1 MQSLVL
7 YLAATCA
14 LAAAPDAPF
23 ILGVNG
29 HPYQQEG
36 YRAVSL
42 EQQMELL
49 RELGV
54 RWYRTDWGSG
64 NDFSQRDALV
74 AAAEAK
80 GVRLLPILFPDV
92 SAAKGNLREIR
103 RLAFDCGKT
112 IASRYRG
119 RITHYELSNELD
131 CRAMTKWPNGGD
143 RDGAARS
150 DYDFHEYIALC
161 EMLRGLAEGI
171 REGDPNAKRII
182 DCAGWLHFGFM
193 DRLVD
198 DAVPFEI
205 VAWHWYSEMG
215 DITTPKQSY
224 SGKWDVLEKLKSS
237 GKEVWVT
244 EGNRRD
250 GDKDDQGQAQ
260 ADYLTDQI
268 NKLHKG
274 GIVKAYFV
282 YELLDEPYFEGGEAH
297 YGLVKLDK
305 RDGNWTIGE
314 RKPAFQA
321 LQRLL
326 AGDHSIDG
334 QGVKPAA
341 DVPK

>member
-1 MQSLVL
+1 MPSLVI
-7 YLAATCA
+7 YLATACA
-14 LAAAPDAPF
+14 LAAASDEHF

-29 HPYQQEG
+29 HPHQQEG
-36 YRAVSL
+36 YRAVPL
-42 EQQMELL
+42 DRQMDLL

-64 NDFSQRDALV
+64 YDFSQHDALV

-80 GVRLLPILFPDV
+80 GIRLLPILFPDV
-92 SAAKGNLREIR
+92 SAAKDDIREIR
-103 RLAFDCGKT
+103 RMAFDYGKHV
-112 IASRYRG
+112 ASRYRG

-143 RDGAARS
+143 RDGASRS
-150 DYDFHEYIALC
+150 DYDFHQYTAIC
-161 EMLRGLAEGI
+161 EMLRGLSEGI
-171 REGDPNAKRII
+171 REGDPAASRIV
-182 DCAGWLHFGFM
+182 DCAGWLHFGFV

-224 SGKWDVLEKLKSS
+224 SGNWDVLQKLKSW
-237 GKEVWVT
+237 GKEVWIT
-244 EGNRRD
+244 EGNRRN
-250 GDKDDQGQAQ
+250 GDMDDAGQAQ

-268 NKLHKG
+268 TKLRKS

-282 YELLDEPYFEGGEAH
+282 YELLDEPYFEGGESH
-297 YGLVKLDK
+297 YGLVKLGK
-305 RDGNWTIGE
+305 RDGNWTVGE

-321 LQRLL
+321 IKRLS
-326 AGDHSIDG
+326 AGGS
-334 QGVKPAA
+334 Q
-341 DVPK
+341 